1 MIDKNGSVVAYMI
14 CEETA
19 MSRSKIIEDKQGGV
33 KVYSEL
39 QDASEFNRN
48 GRNYPMPILKEGLT
62 APRIQELIQRKQWC
76 GEAGHPVKPTLE
88 RQMEVMKDN
97 ISHRIL
103 SVEFKGPKVMG
114 VVKTAPT
121 VRGREMRDFILD
133 TDAMETAYS
142 LRALGPITKTAQGNV
157 VGRPLTVIT
166 YDWVF
171 YPSHKNAYQQ
181 QILEA
186 VNQAGNTL
194 TESVILP
201 ILENS
206 AIDFIVNESKNFKLV
221 SNYLEEFEQSSIM
234 LGENAKTIII
244 DNARNKDKIVVG
256 VESYLGNEINSYLNK
271 FR

>member
-1 MIDKNGSVVAYMI
+1 MKDKVVAYMI
-14 CEETA
+14 CEQTS
-19 MSRSKIIEDKQGGV
+19 MGKSKILDDRQGV

-39 QDASEFNRN
+39 QDAAEFNRN
-48 GRNYPMPILKEGLT
+48 GRKYPLPILKRGL
-62 APRIQELIQRKQWC
+62 AADRIQEQIARKQWC
-76 GEAGHPVKPTLE
+76 GEAGHPVQPTIE
-88 RQMEVMKDN
+88 RQMDVQKDN

-103 SVEFKGPKVMG
+103 SYEIKGSKIMG

-142 LRALGPITKTAQGNV
+142 LRALGPITETPEGKI
-157 VGRPLTVIT
+157 VGSPLTIVT

-186 VNQAGNTL
+186 VNQTGNTL

-206 AIDFIVNESKNFKLV
+206 AIDYIKHESKNYKLV
-221 SNYLEEFEQSSIM
+221 SNYLEEYEQTQII
-234 LGENAKTIII
+234 LGENAKNLIIS
-244 DNARNKDKIVVG
+244 NANNNDKLVVG
-256 VESYLGNEINSYLNK
+256 IESFLCNEVNSYFNK
-271 FR
+271 FK

>member
-1 MIDKNGSVVAYMI
+1 MIVDKSIVAYMI
-14 CEETA
+14 CEQT
-19 MSRSKIIEDKQGGV
+19 SVGQSKIVDDKQGGV
-33 KVYSEL
+33 KIYSEL
-39 QDASEFNRN
+39 QDSAEFNRN
-48 GRNYPMPILKEGLT
+48 GRNYPLEILREGLG

-103 SVEFKGPKVMG
+103 SYEFKGPKVMG

-121 VRGREMRDFILD
+121 ARGKEMRDFILD

-142 LRALGPITKTAQGNV
+142 LRALGPITKTPQGNV

-186 VNQAGNTL
+186 VNKAGNTL
-194 TESVILP
+194 SESVILP

-206 AIDFIVNESKNFKLV
+206 AIDYIVNESKNYKLV
-221 SNYLEEFEQSSIM
+221 SNYLEDFEQTNVM
-234 LGENAKTIII
+234 LGENAKTLIIS
-244 DNARNKDKIVVG
+244 NGRNNDKLVVG
-256 VESYLGNEINSYLNK
+256 VESFLGDEVNSYFNK

>member
-1 MIDKNGSVVAYMI
+1 MIDNNIVAYMI
-14 CEETA
+14 CEQTA
-19 MSRSKIIEDKQGGV
+19 MGKSKILDDSRGSV

-39 QDASEFNRN
+39 QDYEEFNRN
-48 GRNYPMPILKEGLT
+48 GRNYPKDVLLGGL
-62 APRIQELIQRKQWC
+62 ANSRVQELIRRKSWC
-76 GEAGHPVKPTLE
+76 GEAGHPCKPTLE
-88 RQMEVMKDN
+88 RQMEVLKEN

-103 SVEFKGPKVMG
+103 SYEVKGPKIMG

-121 VRGREMRDFILD
+121 ARGKEMRDFILD

-142 LRALGPITKTAQGNV
+142 LRALGPITKTPRGNV
-157 VGRPLTVIT
+157 VGNPLTIIT

-181 QILEA
+181 NIVEA
-186 VNQAGNTL
+186 VNNVGNSL

-206 AIDFIVNESKNFKLV
+206 AVDFIKHESKNYKMV
-221 SNYLEEFEQSSIM
+221 SEYLHEYQQSEIY
-234 LGENAKTIII
+234 LGEGAKTIIVE
-244 DNARNKDKIVVG
+244 NTQNKDKIVVG
-256 VESYLGNEINSYLNK
+256 VESFIGNEINSYFNK